1 MIHPVTQ
8 AGLLIALCCMNL
20 LALGAEKANPAID
33 ALFSDYSSGNVPGCA
48 LGVIQDGEFI
58 YRRGYGMANLEYAI
72 PLDSDTVFR
81 TASMSKQFTAATIA
95 LLAESGVIRLDD
107 PLSLYFPEFP
117 SWAHHVTI
125 RQLVHH
131 SSGIRDYLTLAYLAG
146 KGDDADFYTED
157 WVLKLLARQQE
168 TNFPP
173 GSHYRYSN
181 SGYLLLAHLVERTT
195 GKSLRQYAQQNL
207 FDPLGMT
214 KTHFHDDHTE
224 IVPQRASGY
233 APDEDGFHIS
243 MTTLDM
249 VGDGGVFTSINE
261 LIHWDRNFYNNQP
274 GNQLGNQLGRGDAG
288 LIELLT
294 TPGKLNDGTEQDYAF
309 GLEVSEYRGRRLIS
323 HGGSFVGFRSE
334 MMRFP
339 ELHFGVSVLCNR
351 ADAEPEQLARRVA
364 DVLLAD
370 QLAPKANTMDLLV
383 EPGFTPS
390 KAQLQAYVGDF
401 WEEEEAFAAESR
413 LIEGRLWAV
422 HSPTRKNELLPL
434 SPHRFRMT
442 GVPAQVLIEFDMDGE
457 RIVEMR
463 RFINGE
469 ARGVF
474 QPFQRLSLSPEQL
487 ATYVGDYFSPE
498 LDTVYTLSLSDNKL
512 WFNLDDEG
520 PQELTAQFGETFEN
534 PDYGAFTFTRNA
546 SGRVSGFK
554 LQSGRVRN
562 LAFSRRDYPGGDKSR
577 TKGSISQQ

>member
-8 AGLLIALCCMNL
+8 ACLLVALCCINS
-20 LALGAEKANPAID
+20 LALGAEQSNPAID

-72 PLDSDTVFR
+72 PLDSDSVFR
-81 TASMSKQFTAATIA
+81 TASMGKQFTAATIA
-95 LLAESGVIRLDD
+95 LLAESGIINLDD
-107 PLSLYFPEFP
+107 PLSQYFPEFP
-117 SWAHHVTI
+117 PWANDITI

-146 KGDDADFYTED
+146 KGDDADFYTDD
-157 WVLKLLARQQE
+157 WVLQMLARQQE

-173 GSHYRYSN
+173 GSRYLYSN
-181 SGYLLLAHLVERTT
+181 SGYLLLAQLVKRTT
-195 GKSLRQYAQQNL
+195 GQSLREYAQQNL

-214 KTHFHDDHTE
+214 KTHYHDDHTE
-224 IVPQRASGY
+224 IVPHRASGY
-233 APDEDGFHIS
+233 APYEDGFHIS

-261 LIHWDRNFYNNQP
+261 LINWDRNFYNNQL
-274 GNQLGNQLGRGDAG
+274 GNQLGNSGAG

-294 TPGKLNDGTEQDYAF
+294 TPRKLNDGTEQNYAF
-309 GLEVSEYRGRRLIS
+309 GLEVDDYRGRKLIS
-323 HGGSFVGFRSE
+323 HGGSFVGFRAE

-339 ELHFGVSVLCNR
+339 ELGFGVAVLCNR

-364 DVLLAD
+364 DALLAD
-370 QLAPKANTMDLLV
+370 QLAPKEKNVELIA
-383 EPGFTPS
+383 EPGFTLS
-390 KAQLQAYVGDF
+390 EAQLQRYSGDF
-401 WEEEEAFAAESR
+401 WEPEEAFAAESR
-413 LIEGRLWAV
+413 LIDGKLWAV

-442 GVPAQVLIEFDMDGE
+442 GVPAQVLIEFDMDGA

-474 QPFQRLSLSPEQL
+474 QPFQRLILSPEQL
-487 ATYVGDYFSPE
+487 AAYVGDYYSAE
-498 LDTVYTLSLSDNKL
+498 LDTVYTLSLGEDKL

-520 PQELTAQFGETFEN
+520 PQELTALFGETFEN
-534 PDYGAFTFTRNA
+534 PDYGAFTFTRDA
-546 SGRVSGFK
+546 GGRVTGFK

-562 LAFSRRDYPGGDKSR
+562 LAFSRR
-577 TKGSISQQ
+577 